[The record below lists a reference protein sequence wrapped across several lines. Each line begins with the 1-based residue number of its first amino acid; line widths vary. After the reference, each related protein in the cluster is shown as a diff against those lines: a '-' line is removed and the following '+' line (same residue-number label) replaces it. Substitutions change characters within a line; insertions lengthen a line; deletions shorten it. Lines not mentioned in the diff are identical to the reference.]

1 MLDLIDL
8 DIPSLG
14 YTRFISAWVYQGEA
28 GAFLIDPGPA
38 CTIDHLCESLDAR
51 GITKLDFIL
60 LTHIHM
66 DHAGGIGHMAERFPE
81 AKIVCHEKAVPHLID
96 PARLWEGSLKT
107 LGHVAEVYGE
117 IKPVPEDRV
126 SAEYRIDF
134 GSGIRAV
141 DTPGHA
147 PHHLCFVFENEL
159 FCGEL
164 FGIFQDLGG
173 RIYLRPATPPR
184 FVADAFFN
192 SMDEIFPYINRTI
205 RFAHYGSHPDG
216 PEILRLCREQLRLWI
231 DVVREHSESPDM
243 AAIIADLT
251 ARDPIYRQIHELP
264 PAIYERE
271 RYFTRNSINGMLGY
285 LTSAG

>member
-28 GAFLIDPGPA
+28 GAFLVDPGPT
-38 CTIDHLCESLDAR
+38 CTVDRLCEALAAR
-51 GITKLDFIL
+51 GVNKLDLIL

-66 DHAGGIGHMAERFPE
+66 DHAGSIGHMAERFPE

-126 SAEYRIDF
+126 SSDYQVDF
-134 GSGIRAV
+134 AGGIRAV

-147 PHHLCFVFENEL
+147 PHHLCFVFEDEL

-164 FGIFQDLGG
+164 FGIFQDLSG

-184 FVADAFFN
+184 FIAEAFFK
-192 SMDEIFPYINRTI
+192 SMDEITPHIHRTL

-216 PEILRLCREQLRLWI
+216 PQILRLARDQLQLWI
-231 DVVREHSESPDM
+231 DIIRGHAENPDM
-243 AAIIADLT
+243 EAIIEDLT
-251 ARDPIYRQIHELP
+251 ARDPIYSQIHELP
-264 PAIYERE
+264 PAIYDRE
-271 RYFTRNSINGMLGY
+271 RHFTRNSINGILGY

>member
-14 YTRFISAWVYQGEA
+14 YTRFISAWLYQGEA

-38 CTIDHLCESLDAR
+38 CTIDHLCRALDAR
-51 GITKLDFIL
+51 GITELDLIL

-66 DHAGGIGHMAERFPE
+66 DHAGGIGHLAERFPK

-96 PARLWEGSLKT
+96 PARLWKGSLKT

-117 IKPVPEDRV
+117 IKPVAEDRI
-126 SAEYRIDF
+126 SANYRIDF

-147 PHHLCFVFENEL
+147 PHHLCFAFDDEL

-173 RIYLRPATPPR
+173 RVYLRPATPPR
-184 FVADAFFN
+184 FIADAFFK
-192 SMDEIFPYINRTI
+192 SMDEIAPYIHRTL
-205 RFAHYGSHPDG
+205 RFAHYGSHSDG
-216 PEILRLCREQLRLWI
+216 PEILRLARKQLQLWI
-231 DVVREHSESPDM
+231 DVIRDHLADPDM
-243 AAIIADLT
+243 EAIIKDLT
-251 ARDPIYRQIHELP
+251 ARDPLYRQLHELP
-264 PAIYERE
+264 PAIYDRE
-271 RYFTRNSINGMLGY
+271 CYFTRNSINGILGY